1 LISSSALTSALL
13 VVAVVF
19 AAGASTL
26 SDFLLLDTIH
36 IMNLRMTFNRIAAIA
51 ALASPSLF
59 APGVFGVDPSIEN
72 VRIDIDPETG
82 AFFSVKDVPSVQSV
96 GIDID
101 PETGAFFSVKDA
113 PPSSVQSVRIDPET
127 GVFFSVRDVCG
138 DINSSKCNTG
148 GEDYSTISKTL
159 SDAPLDGQ
167 GQQDMQAL
175 AALRAFVQGKC
186 KNCVEAC
193 DLKVLCEARKPI
205 LKAIRDHK
213 DKHYPDTARSFCGNG
228 ELSCGRVPIAN
239 CNTGGEKYGLIK
251 NTLLEAPKTGG
262 PKAQNAIADLRR
274 FFVDETCANCIED
287 STTEELCRDSDKIVQ
302 GIRDYDDANYVSG
315 LGPYCKESGIA
326 DPANCF
332 NPIPTLPTPSPTLA
346 PTPFPRP
353 PTFDLFCFPRN
364 EKCGLN
370 SSANCDKQCCNR
382 QGGRP
387 LGDGHPYVIYV
398 CN

>member
-1 LISSSALTSALL
+1 L

-148 GEDYSTISKTL
+148 GEDYGTISK
-159 SDAPLDGQ
+159 
-167 GQQDMQAL
+167 
-175 AALRAFVQGKC
+175 ALRV
-186 KNCVEAC
+186 
-193 DLKVLCEARKPI
+193 
-205 LKAIRDHK
+205 
-213 DKHYPDTARSFCGNG
+213 
-228 ELSCGRVPIAN
+228 
-239 CNTGGEKYGLIK
+239 
-251 NTLLEAPKTGG
+251 AP
-262 PKAQNAIADLRR
+262 
-274 FFVDETCANCIED
+274 
-287 STTEELCRDSDKIVQ
+287 
-302 GIRDYDDANYVSG
+302 
-315 LGPYCKESGIA
+315 
-326 DPANCF
+326 
-332 NPIPTLPTPSPTLA
+332 
-346 PTPFPRP
+346 
-353 PTFDLFCFPRN
+353 
-364 EKCGLN
+364 
-370 SSANCDKQCCNR
+370 
-382 QGGRP
+382 
-387 LGDGHPYVIYV
+387 
-398 CN
+398 